1 MVPGGVLVALVIL
14 IALVAFVVLMA
25 LVDMDSQMAPCG
37 LKMVWVKKVE
47 CAKAIFDLV
56 ASDTLNPLI
65 CVYIVY
71 FWNLYVSILDSI

>member
-1 MVPGGVLVALVIL
+1 MVLGGVLVALVIL
-14 IALVAFVVLMA
+14 IALVAFVVLMT

-47 CAKAIFDLV
+47 YAKAIFDLV

-65 CVYIVY
+65 CVYIIY
-71 FWNLYVSILDSI
+71 IFEIYMYLF